1 MTFEG
6 GQIDM
11 SESMSAYTNR
21 NLKDK
26 NKKTLLNDKFL

>member
-11 SESMSAYTNR
+11 SESMSAYTDTISR
-21 NLKDK
+21 TKTKK
-26 NKKTLLNDKFL
+26 NFTK